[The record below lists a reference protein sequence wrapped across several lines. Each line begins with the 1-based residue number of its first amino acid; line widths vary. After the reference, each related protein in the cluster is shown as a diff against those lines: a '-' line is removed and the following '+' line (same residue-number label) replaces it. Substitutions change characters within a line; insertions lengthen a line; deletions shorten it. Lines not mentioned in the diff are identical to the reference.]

1 MDHVTVT
8 DRQCSCACL
17 TSTNVSTS
25 PCAKQS
31 MMTLGLG
38 ERQGLSGWQGGGG
51 GGKQLSADASLLL
64 DGVAR
69 RTRCF
74 GCRRGVSVVLP
85 VTGSAD

>member
-1 MDHVTVT
+1 
-8 DRQCSCACL
+8 
-17 TSTNVSTS
+17 
-25 PCAKQS
+25 

-38 ERQGLSGWQGGGG
+38 ERQGRSGWQGGGG